1 MRTEPVAAGVMQ
13 PASPSILMK
22 KVPLWGLYACVRHRW
37 VCSPWSKMGDF
48 PLLATRDGFP

>member
-13 PASPSILMK
+13 PASPSIPMK